1 MLNTHLF
8 VVLVAGAAAM
18 VATSS
23 LADTKAARKAAGK
36 PAPLLAQ
43 ACAGCHGQNGE
54 GQDGTP
60 ILAGYDKAGFVR
72 VWGEFR
78 ANQRPAAT
86 IMGRIARGYSD
97 EEVAALAD
105 YFSSIK
111 R

>member
-1 MLNTHLF
+1 M
-8 VVLVAGAAAM
+8 
-18 VATSS
+18 
-23 LADTKAARKAAGK
+23 
-36 PAPLLAQ
+36 
-43 ACAGCHGQNGE
+43 
-54 GQDGTP
+54 
-60 ILAGYDKAGFVR
+60 R

-105 YFSSIK
+105 HFSSIK

>member
-1 MLNTHLF
+1 MSKKHL
-8 VVLVAGAAAM
+8 LVALVAAA
-18 VATSS
+18 VAMGATLSS
-23 LADTKAARKAAGK
+23 ADTKASKTPAGK

-54 GQDGTP
+54 GQGGTP
-60 ILAGYDKAGFVR
+60 ILAGYDKAAFVR
-72 VWGEFR
+72 VWSEFR

-86 IMGRIARGYSD
+86 IMGRIARGYS
-97 EEVAALAD
+97 EEDVAALAD